1 MQQEDDLRA
10 LAKIMEFGRAVSI
23 FLLVV
28 HVYVYCYPSIT
39 AWHLNLEV
47 IDRILV
53 NFNNTTGIFNCIL
66 WSKLLAVLLLAVSC
80 LGTHGV
86 KGEKITWP
94 KIYAVLVAGC
104 ALFFLNWWLL
114 KLPLPHMANTA
125 FYIFTITAGYLALLM
140 SGLWM
145 SRLYR
150 HNLMEDVFNMENE
163 SFMQETR
170 LMENEYSVNLPT
182 RFYYKK
188 RWNNGFVNI
197 VNIFRAC
204 MVIGTPGSGKSYA
217 IVNSYIRQ
225 LIAKGFAIYIY
236 DYKFDDLSTIAYNSL
251 LKNMDKYEVKPRF
264 YVINFDDP
272 RRSHR
277 CNPINPEFMTD
288 ISDAYEA
295 SYTIMLNLNRTWIE
309 KQGDFF
315 VESPIILL
323 AAIIWYL
330 KIYKN
335 GIYCTFPHAVE
346 LLNKPYSDL
355 FTILT
360 SYPELEN
367 YLSPFMDAWKGNA
380 QDQLQGQI
388 ASAKIP
394 LTRMISPQLYWVM
407 TGNDFSLDIN
417 NPKEPKLLCVG
428 NNPDRQNIY
437 SAALGLYNSRIVKL
451 INKKKQLK
459 CAVIIDELPTIYF
472 RGLDNLIATARSN
485 KVGVLLGFQDFSQ
498 LTRDY
503 GEKESKVIQNTVG
516 NIFSGQVVGET
527 AKTLSERFGK
537 VLQQR
542 QSVSINRQ
550 DVSTSINTQL
560 DSLIPASKIA
570 NLSQGTFVGAVADNF
585 DERIEQKIFHAEIV
599 VDHTKIS
606 AEEKAYQKIP
616 VINDFKDRNG
626 NDIMMQQIQR
636 NYDQI
641 KADAQAIINEEMRRI
656 KNDPELRKRLG
667 LEDEKGKDPDKS

>member
-1 MQQEDDLRA
+1 MRA
-10 LAKIMEFGRAVSI
+10 LAKIMDFGRAVSI
-23 FLLVV
+23 FIMVI
-28 HVYVYCYPSIT
+28 HVYVYCYPSMA
-39 AWHLNLEV
+39 AWQLTLDV
-47 IDRILV
+47 IDRILL
-53 NFNNTTGIFNCIL
+53 NFDRTTGIFGCIL
-66 WSKLLAVLLLAVSC
+66 WTKLLAVLLLAISC
-80 LGTHGV
+80 MGTLGV
-86 KGEKITWP
+86 KGEKITWHR
-94 KIYAVLVAGC
+94 IWAILTAGAV
-104 ALFFLNWWLL
+104 LFFLNWWLL
-114 KLPLPHMANTA
+114 DLPFPHEAVTSL
-125 FYIFTITAGYLALLM
+125 YVLTLTAGYLCLLM
-140 SGLWM
+140 AGLWI

-150 HNLMEDVFNMENE
+150 NNLMEDVFNQENE

-170 LMENEYSVNLPT
+170 LIENEYSVNLPT
-182 RFYYKK
+182 RFRYAGKDNDG
-188 RWNNGFVNI
+188 WINVVNP
-197 VNIFRAC
+197 FRATI
-204 MVIGTPGSGKSYA
+204 VLGTPGSGKSYA
-217 IVNSYIRQ
+217 VVNNYIKQ
-225 LIAKGFAIYIY
+225 MISKGFSVYIY
-236 DYKFDDLSTIAYNSL
+236 DYKFDDLSAIAYNTL
-251 LKNMDKYEVKPRF
+251 LHNMDKYKVKPHF

-272 RRSHR
+272 HRSHR

-295 SYTIMLNLNRTWIE
+295 SYTIMLNLNKTWIE

-323 AAIIWYL
+323 ASIIWYL

-346 LLNKPYSDL
+346 LLNKPYADL
-355 FTILT
+355 FMILT

-367 YLSPFMDAWKGNA
+367 YLSPFMDAWKGGA

-417 NPKEPKLLCVG
+417 NPQEPKILCVG

-451 INKKKQLK
+451 INKKGQLK
-459 CAVIIDELPTIYF
+459 STVIIDELPTIYF

-485 KVGVLLGFQDFSQ
+485 KVAVCLGFQDFSQ
-498 LTRDY
+498 LNRDY

-537 VLQQR
+537 ILQQR

-550 DVSTSINTQL
+550 DVSTSVNTQL

-570 NLSQGTFVGAVADNF
+570 NLSQGTFVGSVSDNF
-585 DERIEQKIFHAEIV
+585 GEKIDQKIFHAEIV
-599 VDHTKIS
+599 VDHARVS
-606 AEEKAYQKIP
+606 AEEKAYKRIP
-616 VINDFKDRNG
+616 VINAFRDKDG
-626 NDIMMQQIQR
+626 NDIMLQQIKR
-636 NYDQI
+636 NYDRI
-641 KADAQAIINEEMRRI
+641 KADAQAIVNEEMQRI
-656 KNDPELRKRLG
+656 KSDPELCERLG
-667 LEDEKGKDPDKS
+667 LKTGKETENEEDNEN